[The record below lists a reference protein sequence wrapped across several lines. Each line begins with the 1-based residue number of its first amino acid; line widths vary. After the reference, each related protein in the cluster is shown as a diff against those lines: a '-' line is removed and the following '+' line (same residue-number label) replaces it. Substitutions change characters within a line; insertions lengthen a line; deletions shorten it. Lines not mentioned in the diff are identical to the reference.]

1 MKGYSLKRHWIGL
14 VFFAS
19 LFCSLS
25 ARAQI
30 PVTVT
35 TDLPS
40 FINQIETMMQWA
52 EQLKNM
58 EKEFKQ
64 AENQFNETKA
74 LMTGNSSLGSLLN
87 GSGLYDYLPTATT
100 NDSWSEIYSSM
111 TKSKLDSLREK
122 YGMASTNDV
131 QQEAFDTDLTNLHT
145 LQKTYAATNKRL
157 ANIKSLTGLADSAA
171 TPQEKADIQARIAL
185 EQAAIQNDTNRMD
198 TSAQLMAQNNKLM
211 VRKQNDSF
219 SAFLAGE

>member
-1 MKGYSLKRHWIGL
+1 MKHYVLKGHWVRVL
-14 VFFAS
+14 VLAS

-40 FINQIETMMQWA
+40 FINQIENMAQWA
-52 EQLKNM
+52 DQLKSM
-58 EKEFKQ
+58 EQQIKQADDQFKQ
-64 AENQFNETKA
+64 NK
-74 LMTGNSSLGSLLN
+74 LLLTGNSALGKLLN
-87 GSGLYDYLPTATT
+87 GAGLYDYLPTATT
-100 NDSWSEIYSSM
+100 NDSWSEIYKNM
-111 TKSKLDSLREK
+111 DKSKLASMRTK
-122 YGMASTNDV
+122 YGMASTNAV
-131 QQEAFDTDLTNLHT
+131 QQEAFDTDLTNFNT

-157 ANIKSLTGLADSAA
+157 ENIKSLTGLADSAA

-185 EQAAIQNDTNRMD
+185 EQAAIQNDKNRMD
-198 TSAQLMAQNNKLM
+198 TSAELMAQNNKLM

-219 SAFLAGE
+219 GAFLAGE

>member
-1 MKGYSLKRHWIGL
+1 MKRFTLKRHWVGM
-14 VFFAS
+14 VFLAS
-19 LFCSLS
+19 LFCSVS

-40 FINQIETMMQWA
+40 FINQIENMAQWA

-58 EKEFKQ
+58 EKEFSQ
-64 AENQFNETKA
+64 AENQFKETKS
-74 LMTGNSSLGSLLN
+74 LVTGNSGLGKLLN
-87 GSGLYDYLPTATT
+87 SSGLYDYLPTATT
-100 NDSWSEIYSSM
+100 TDSWSEIYSSM
-111 TKSKLDSLREK
+111 DKSKLASMRK
-122 YGMASTNDV
+122 TYGMTSTNTV
-131 QQEAFDTDLTNLHT
+131 QQAAFDTDLTNFNT
-145 LQKTYAATNKRL
+145 LQKTYSATNKRL
-157 ANIKSLTGLADSAA
+157 ENIKSLTGLADSAK

-185 EQAAIQNDTNRMD
+185 EQAAIQNDKNRMD

-219 SAFLAGE
+219 GAFLAGE